1 MANPSIERRGAEE
14 KLHLA
19 NNSYHLRFRSDAKL
33 GWAYVP
39 DDAQMT
45 GGDAITVS
53 LSRFQEA
60 LTRND
65 ITHLGV
71 RILPGEDVR
80 LLQPYLARISLVELA
95 FPTFRD
101 GRNYSSA
108 RILREQ
114 LSYTGEIRA
123 IGQVLADQLFF
134 MVRCGIDALD
144 LDPSVT
150 HAAADAALSRFK
162 YVYQAAGDA
171 RRPVWDARLSS

>member
-14 KLHLA
+14 KLKVT
-19 NNSYHLRFRSDAKL
+19 NNSVHLRFRDDAAL
-33 GWAYVP
+33 DWTYVP
-39 DDAQMT
+39 DDVLLS
-45 GGDAITVS
+45 GGGALTVS
-53 LSRFQEA
+53 LSRLQDA
-60 LTRND
+60 IMRND
-65 ITHLGV
+65 IGHLGV

-80 LLQPYLARISLVELA
+80 LLQPYLARITLVELA

-108 RILREQ
+108 RILRDQ
-114 LSYTGEIRA
+114 LGYTGEIRA

-144 LDPSVT
+144 LDQSVSREVAET
-150 HAAADAALSRFK
+150 ALARFK
-162 YVYQAAGDA
+162 YVYQAASDS